1 MFSVEPEVNSESS
14 RIEKTYT
21 PIETVVSLNPDA
33 NIGLP
38 FKCYHVIR

>member
-21 PIETVVSLNPDA
+21 PIETVVLIPDA